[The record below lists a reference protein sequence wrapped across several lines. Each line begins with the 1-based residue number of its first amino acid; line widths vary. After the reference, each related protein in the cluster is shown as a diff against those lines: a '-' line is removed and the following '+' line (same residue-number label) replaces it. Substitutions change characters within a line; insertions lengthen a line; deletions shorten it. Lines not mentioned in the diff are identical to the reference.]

1 MYLSGEELGN
11 SVDEVDGLLKKH
23 ETFEK
28 LLTTQE
34 EKVITMVELAEQLK
48 VDKHFASEDI
58 NEKQQSVINR
68 YILIYCKYVYIGAY
82 VYMYICTVYIWM

>member
-1 MYLSGEELGN
+1 MSGEELGN

-34 EKVITMVELAEQLK
+34 EKVIAMVELAEQLK
-48 VDKHFASEDI
+48 ADKHFALEDI
-58 NEKQQSVINR
+58 NDKQQAVINR
-68 YILIYCKYVYIGAY
+68 YIIIFLNHVHMYVY
-82 VYMYICTVYIWM
+82 T

>member
-1 MYLSGEELGN
+1 MSGEELGN

-34 EKVITMVELAEQLK
+34 EKVIAMVELAEQLK
-48 VDKHFASEDI
+48 ADKHFALEDI
-58 NEKQQSVINR
+58 NDKQQAVINR
-68 YILIYCKYVYIGAY
+68 YVYNHLP
-82 VYMYICTVYIWM
+82 